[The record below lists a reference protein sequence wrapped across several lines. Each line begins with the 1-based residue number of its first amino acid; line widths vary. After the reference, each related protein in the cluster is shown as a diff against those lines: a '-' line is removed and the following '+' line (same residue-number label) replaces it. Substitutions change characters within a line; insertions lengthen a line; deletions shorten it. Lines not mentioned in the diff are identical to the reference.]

1 MVSITL
7 LNDSN
12 QDDNNKQ
19 DKDKSCRVCGG
30 KCTTRC
36 SICQL
41 VYYCSVKCQRF
52 DWNDDDDGGHRKTC
66 IGNNSRRRK
75 RKSKSKPKDNK
86 TIGPS
91 LPPPSVV
98 RDESEAER
106 AIKELWSTTTEYL
119 STGPDGGEGT
129 KTTATATTT
138 TATAEIIPDKKEEK
152 TSIISS
158 LQGIEIDW
166 QLVDDEVDDN
176 SKDKDKT
183 QGIEID
189 SQLLVD
195 DEDEDNDKNET
206 ISSFVV
212 EEMPQIC
219 TYQLTIRRKRSHLL
233 SSLCY
238 EKSLFNEGSITVE
251 AKPIGRSS
259 SSTLVTICYGDRK
272 STATTTTTTTTT
284 ATTLFAGEFPRA
296 INASEITWRVIKSN
310 DDGDDDKDKDDSC
323 SSSSSNSSTVIIIF
337 RLRYPYDPC
346 TDIGGGGGEM
356 TTYTSTTATCSLH
369 DINSVI
375 CGSCYQ
381 PLLIKKLLLNNNSN
395 NTNNTCDSDGNES
408 SSSLSSS
415 VIRRVF
421 PLPVGHWDE
430 IADYLICYDGQPVV
444 DFAAGSVCSEPS
456 VALQDANML
465 CLHRKDVEMAIC
477 ALAVD
482 GYGEF
487 TERDDNSNIDDRGGG
502 GGGGSDD
509 SDADL
514 LSSSSFMLPME
525 GNNYFEPSSLPS
537 STEEKEKEKEE
548 SKDDADSKNSKPV
561 ETSMDKEKP
570 SSSSAVV
577 RGDRTWQSATD
588 GESVSLCCG
597 RCCSPLGFA
606 SLGSPETWRFWKHR
620 LFIPSIKQNDASFVH
635 PKYRPLGSCSSFL
648 ARELVRYAESKA
660 IFTFVVRCE
669 DNYSGMEEASNKC
682 LLLRLLSW
690 ETTMAT
696 SFEENDSSKSRR
708 NRHRLDFRRVTKI
721 VFEET
726 IDPTAK
732 INGHSTHT
740 NNDSSTT
747 QWFWGGIDLCCPP
760 PTSNKSARTTA
771 STGID
776 EDVNTTNNND
786 DAMMTSKSAST
797 VKLQLPREEYDQVLS
812 DLVFG
817 RSHFTKEMAEATIL
831 LKMGGIWEGLGLTA
845 VAL

>member
-1 MVSITL
+1 MVTITPI
-7 LNDSN
+7 NDSD
-12 QDDNNKQ
+12 QDDNNKKQ
-19 DKDKSCRVCGG
+19 DKDRNSCRVCGG

-52 DWNDDDDGGHRKTC
+52 DWNDGGHRKTC
-66 IGNNSRRRK
+66 IGKIRK
-75 RKSKSKPKDNK
+75 RKKSKSTKDNII
-86 TIGPS
+86 IGPS
-91 LPPPSVV
+91 LPPPSIV

-119 STGPDGGEGT
+119 STVPDGGEGT
-129 KTTATATTT
+129 KTKTTKTKTANV
-138 TATAEIIPDKKEEK
+138 IPDKKEDKSK
-152 TSIISS
+152 TISS
-158 LQGIEIDW
+158 SQEGIEMDW
-166 QLVDDEVDDN
+166 QLVDDDEVDDN
-176 SKDKDKT
+176 SKDKDKYKT

-189 SQLLVD
+189 SQLVD
-195 DEDEDNDKNET
+195 DDNDDKSKT

-219 TYQLTIRRKRSHLL
+219 TYQLTIRRQKSHLL

-238 EKSLFNEGSITVE
+238 EESLFNESLISVK
-251 AKPIGRSS
+251 AKPIGLSG
-259 SSTLVTICYGDRK
+259 SSTLVNICYDDRK
-272 STATTTTTTTTT
+272 STTTT
-284 ATTLFAGEFPRA
+284 TTLFAGEFPRL
-296 INASEITWRVIKSN
+296 IDASEITWRVIKSTDDDDN
-310 DDGDDDKDKDDSC
+310 DDNNDNDDS
-323 SSSSSNSSTVIIIF
+323 SSSTVIIIF

-346 TDIGGGGGEM
+346 TDIGGGGGE
-356 TTYTSTTATCSLH
+356 TTGYSSTTTTTCSLN
-369 DINSVI
+369 DINGVI

-381 PLLIKKLLLNNNSN
+381 PLLIKSN
-395 NTNNTCDSDGNES
+395 NNTCDNDDGNVSSSSSS
-408 SSSLSSS
+408 SSSL

-487 TERDDNSNIDDRGGG
+487 TERDNDNIDRGGG
-502 GGGGSDD
+502 GGGGGGDD
-509 SDADL
+509 SEADL
-514 LSSSSFMLPME
+514 LSSSSFMLPTE
-525 GNNYFEPSSLPS
+525 GNNYFQPSSLSS
-537 STEEKEKEKEE
+537 STVKKEKEKEE
-548 SKDDADSKNSKPV
+548 SKDDADSKNSKPA
-561 ETSMDKEKP
+561 ETSMEEEKP

-606 SLGSPETWRFWKHR
+606 SLGSPETWRLWKHR

-669 DNYSGMEEASNKC
+669 DNYSGMEETSNKC

-696 SFEENDSSKSRR
+696 SFEEFSPCFSSQDSSNNSNDISKSRR
-708 NRHRLDFRRVTKI
+708 NLHRLNFRRITKI

-732 INGHSTHT
+732 INGHSTHN

-747 QWFWGGIDLCCPP
+747 QWFWGGIDLCCLPP
-760 PTSNKSARTTA
+760 PPPSNKIPPTDEGVNSEQQTT
-771 STGID
+771 T
-776 EDVNTTNNND
+776 
-786 DAMMTSKSAST
+786 DATMAPKAAST

-817 RSHFTKEMAEATIL
+817 RSYFTKEMAEATIM
-831 LKMGGIWEGLGLTA
+831 LKMGGLWEGLGLTA

>member
-1 MVSITL
+1 M
-7 LNDSN
+7 
-12 QDDNNKQ
+12 
-19 DKDKSCRVCGG
+19 
-30 KCTTRC
+30 
-36 SICQL
+36 
-41 VYYCSVKCQRF
+41 
-52 DWNDDDDGGHRKTC
+52 
-66 IGNNSRRRK
+66 
-75 RKSKSKPKDNK
+75 
-86 TIGPS
+86 
-91 LPPPSVV
+91 
-98 RDESEAER
+98 
-106 AIKELWSTTTEYL
+106 
-119 STGPDGGEGT
+119 
-129 KTTATATTT
+129 
-138 TATAEIIPDKKEEK
+138 
-152 TSIISS
+152 
-158 LQGIEIDW
+158 
-166 QLVDDEVDDN
+166 
-176 SKDKDKT
+176 
-183 QGIEID
+183 
-189 SQLLVD
+189 
-195 DEDEDNDKNET
+195 
-206 ISSFVV
+206 
-212 EEMPQIC
+212 
-219 TYQLTIRRKRSHLL
+219 
-233 SSLCY
+233 
-238 EKSLFNEGSITVE
+238 
-251 AKPIGRSS
+251 
-259 SSTLVTICYGDRK
+259 
-272 STATTTTTTTTT
+272 
-284 ATTLFAGEFPRA
+284 
-296 INASEITWRVIKSN
+296 
-310 DDGDDDKDKDDSC
+310 
-323 SSSSSNSSTVIIIF
+323 
-337 RLRYPYDPC
+337 
-346 TDIGGGGGEM
+346 
-356 TTYTSTTATCSLH
+356 
-369 DINSVI
+369 
-375 CGSCYQ
+375 
-381 PLLIKKLLLNNNSN
+381 
-395 NTNNTCDSDGNES
+395 
-408 SSSLSSS
+408 
-415 VIRRVF
+415 
-421 PLPVGHWDE
+421 GHWDE

-487 TERDDNSNIDDRGGG
+487 TERDDNSNIDGGG
-502 GGGGSDD
+502 GGGGRGSDD

-537 STEEKEKEKEE
+537 STEEKEMEKEE
-548 SKDDADSKNSKPV
+548 SKDDADSKNSEPV

-696 SFEENDSSKSRR
+696 SFEENDSSKNRR